1 MTGGTHP
8 LGGNAVLQKEVLSGI
23 KQMLTSKV
31 YEYQR
36 DRFSTLCLDLLSCLL
51 YPKLSATLT
60 RKDKTNAAILLATRV
75 YKALRHDKDYRE
87 SVRH

>member
-8 LGGNAVLQKEVLSGI
+8 LGETAVPPKEVLSGI

-36 DRFSTLCLDLLSCLL
+36 DRFSMLCLDLLSCLL
-51 YPKLSATLT
+51 YPKLTATLT
-60 RKDKTNAAILLATRV
+60 RKD
-75 YKALRHDKDYRE
+75 
-87 SVRH
+87 